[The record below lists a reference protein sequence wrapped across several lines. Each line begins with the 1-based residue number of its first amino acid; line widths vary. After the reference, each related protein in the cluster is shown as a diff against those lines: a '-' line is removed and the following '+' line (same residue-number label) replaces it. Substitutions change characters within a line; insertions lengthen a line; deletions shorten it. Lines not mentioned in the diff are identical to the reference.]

1 MINRC
6 IAEEKYIISSNSG
19 GTHSAGSANQNPSGG
34 SEATKIYHPMTI
46 S

>member
-6 IAEEKYIISSNSG
+6 IAEEKYISSNSR

-34 SEATKIYHPMTI
+34 SEATKIYHPMAI